1 MKNSIVKSQ
10 SVVDTSNQ
18 SELLKVIS
26 KYVDDKVVMQ
36 SNAMD
41 LIIKKAEEL
50 YHPEMSE
57 SELDTFNKLIA
68 DCERIQHNYDSML
81 LNEIKKSK
89 GKVDNYGIPTSF
101 SMDKEVLF
109 GEAFKHQILDL
120 VKTITKDSGENLTE
134 NQFIE
139 LHETLIREVV
149 PLTFDVIRIKMGKA
163 FQERINTIKELMS
176 DSELPTNEFYFETM
190 EKASVHFANLHKYGH
205 YKSKRDAWKD
215 AVNRGVTY
223 SSNQI
228 KVKNFKQLEKA
239 LERVREWG
247 KEEELGL
254 LK

>member
-1 MKNSIVKSQ
+1 MSSESLVNI
-10 SVVDTSNQ
+10 SNQ
-18 SELLKVIS
+18 SELLKVINE
-26 KYVDDKVVMQ
+26 YVDDKVVMQ

-57 SELDTFNKLIA
+57 SELDKFNKLIA

-89 GKVDNYGIPTSF
+89 GKVDNFGIPTSF

-109 GEAFKHQILDL
+109 GEAFKRQILDL

-163 FQERINTIKELMS
+163 FQTRINAIKWLVMN
-176 DSELPTNEFYFETM
+176 SELPTTEYHFETL
-190 EKASVHFANLHKYGH
+190 EKASVHFAN
-205 YKSKRDAWKD
+205 
-215 AVNRGVTY
+215 
-223 SSNQI
+223 
-228 KVKNFKQLEKA
+228 
-239 LERVREWG
+239 
-247 KEEELGL
+247 
-254 LK
+254 